1 MEKKGIPI
9 FIQKMMDKVV
19 QFYHAEVKK
28 EFGGEGY
35 DTNEESF
42 TRALNIVTS
51 TAFVSADFEGD
62 RLFLYALDPC
72 AFIPFSAN
80 GHCDLWSFLQNWA
93 NTYHKITLAISQYV
107 MNDPKMG
114 VSIYRDTKNY
124 LLESKRMVDDGAI
137 TFEAEFL
144 ETEQE

>member
-1 MEKKGIPI
+1 MEKKEIHI

-19 QFYHAEVKK
+19 QFYHADVKK

-42 TRALNIVTS
+42 TRALNIVKS
-51 TAFVSADFEGD
+51 TAFVSADLEND
-62 RLFLYALDPC
+62 KILLYALDPF

-80 GHCDLWSFLQNWA
+80 GHCYLWDFLQKWA
-93 NTYHKITLAISQYV
+93 NNYYKITLAIAKFD
-107 MNDPKMG
+107 MEKPLG
-114 VSIYRDTKNY
+114 VPIYRDTKEY
-124 LLESKRMVDDGAI
+124 LLESKRMVDAEVI

-144 ETEQE
+144 ETE